1 MKEKNHPKLLFF
13 ILFVTVIICLGLLA
27 VIVAMSLS
35 LKQWKQENKTLKN
48 NIWVLQHQVDSL
60 EPFKPY
66 YTTKQQEIV
75 EIIVGNPEISKLI
88 KTKPI
93 LGGSWGCW
101 SEKSIKF
108 LTDNKL
114 LILFDDGHMMG
125 AMIVQVKDPQNI
137 KTWKVLWNTLL

>member
-35 LKQWKQENKTLKN
+35 LNQWKQENKLLKDKTYTL
-48 NIWVLQHQVDSL
+48 QYQVDNL
-60 EPFKPY
+60 KPFY
-66 YTTKQQEIV
+66 SAKQQAIAQAGG
-75 EIIVGNPEISKLI
+75 GNPDIGKLI
-88 KTKPI
+88 KDKPV
-93 LGGSWGCW
+93 LGGNWGCW

-108 LTDNKL
+108 LTDDKL
-114 LILFDDGHMMG
+114 IIQYDDGHMMG
-125 AMIVQVKDPQNI
+125 AMIVQVKDVLNI

>member
-35 LKQWKQENKTLKN
+35 LNQWKQENKLLKDKTYA
-48 NIWVLQHQVDSL
+48 LQYQVDNL
-60 EPFKPY
+60 KPFY
-66 YTTKQQEIV
+66 SAKQQAIAQAV
-75 EIIVGNPEISKLI
+75 VGNPDIGKLI
-88 KTKPI
+88 KDKPV
-93 LGGSWGCW
+93 LGGNWGCW

-108 LTDNKL
+108 LTDDKVM
-114 LILFDDGHMMG
+114 IQYDDGHMMG
-125 AMIVQVKDPQNI
+125 AMIVQVKDVQNI